1 MGTFLTVSEL
11 PVAGRKVLLRS
22 DLNVPLRNGEVA
34 DDFRL
39 RSALPAINLLREKG
53 AQVILCSHLGR
64 PKGCVLDELRM
75 APVAA
80 RLSELGGYPVA
91 YATDTVGTD
100 AARLIEQARPGE
112 VVLLENTRFH
122 PGETSNDSDYASELA
137 EWADFFVLDAFG
149 TAHRAHASTVG
160 VPDRLRS
167 AAGPLME
174 REIEMFRLLL
184 EDPPRPFTVLLG
196 GAKISDKLPLIRS
209 LLPKVDAM
217 LIGGGMCFSLL
228 ATEGYEVGDSMVE
241 PDCFNSLHDLLRST
255 EADRLVLPS
264 DVVTAPELD
273 ATAPPSVVNIS
284 AIQEEAWGLDI
295 GPATAKQFAAV
306 IGGSRSVFWN
316 GPMGLFEWENYQA
329 GTRTIAA
336 ALAGSPALSVVGGG
350 DSVAAI
356 RMFGQEKGIDHLST
370 GGGAGLKMLEGQTLP
385 AIEALERWA

>member
-1 MGTFLTVSEL
+1 MVASDASPAPFAGVGAVARQAFPLAAITGHDTAKTALLLAAVDPGL
-11 PVAGRKVLLRS
+11 GGVVIAGRRGTG
-22 DLNVPLRNGEVA
+22 N
-34 DDFRL
+34 
-39 RSALPAINLLREKG
+39 
-53 AQVILCSHLGR
+53 
-64 PKGCVLDELRM
+64 LRM